1 MGKCANAIREAAR
14 AGLAGLM
21 LLTAGCA
28 GDSAQ
33 GEGFSL
39 ISPEQEKELGARE
52 HPKMLERY
60 GGVYEEGDIGAYV
73 ATVGGRVAA
82 NSDRPD
88 IAYRFT
94 VLDSPVVN
102 AMALPGGYVYVTRGL
117 LALANSEAELA
128 GVLAHEVGHVTA
140 RHTASRVTQGTVA
153 NVLAGLLGVA
163 TGSQAVAQI
172 AGLAGQGY
180 LASFSR
186 DQEFEADRLG
196 VRALARTG
204 YDPYAQADFLAN
216 LQAQSELYA
225 ALAGKTDYDPNRV
238 DFFATHPATPDR
250 VRAAIGEAR
259 ASGVP
264 FDGRPDRRGDFLAA
278 IDGMMYG
285 DNPKEGYIRGRQ
297 FLHPVLRFA
306 FEVPEGFR
314 LTNSSR
320 AVTAQGPQGTAI
332 SLDSAPVDRPV
343 ATTDYLTRIWQKDLP
358 LREVERIRVNGL
370 EAATGWTVANS
381 NRGQVYARFVA
392 VREAA
397 DRVYRF
403 IMIAPPNPSAAV
415 LEGFR
420 KTTYSFRRL
429 GAREAAALK
438 PLRLQVVTVRRSD
451 TVETLA
457 RRMAFD
463 EAREERFRVL
473 NGLGPRDPVRAGDRV
488 KIVVEGR

>member
-1 MGKCANAIREAAR
+1 MGKRANAIRQATR

-21 LLTAGCA
+21 MLAAGCA
-28 GDSAQ
+28 GDTAQ

-52 HPKMLERY
+52 HPKLLERY
-60 GGVYEEGDIGAYV
+60 GGVYEEGDVGAYV
-73 ATVGGRVAA
+73 AMVGGRVAA

-153 NVLAGLLGVA
+153 NVLAGLLGIA
-163 TGSQAVAQI
+163 TGSGTVAQI

-196 VRALARTG
+196 VRSLVRTG
-204 YDPYAQADFLAN
+204 YDPFSQADFLAH
-216 LQAQSELYA
+216 LQAQAELHA
-225 ALAGKTDYDPNRV
+225 ALAGKTNYDPNSV
-238 DFFATHPATPDR
+238 DFFATHPSTPER
-250 VRAAIGEAR
+250 VRAAVAEAR

-264 FDGRPDRRGDFLAA
+264 MESRPNRRDAFLDA
-278 IDGMMYG
+278 IDGMIYG
-285 DNPKEGYIRGRQ
+285 DNPDEGYIRGRR
-297 FLHPVLRFA
+297 FMHPVLRFG

-314 LTNSSR
+314 LANSSQ

-332 SLDSAPVDRPV
+332 SLDSASVNRSV
-343 ATTDYLTRIWQKDLP
+343 TTTDYLTRVWQKDLR
-358 LREVERIRVNGL
+358 LREVERIRVNGM

-392 VREAA
+392 IREAR
-397 DRVYRF
+397 DRIYRF
-403 IMIAPPNPSAAV
+403 IMIAPPNPSRAL
-415 LEGFR
+415 LEDFR
-420 KTTYSFRRL
+420 EVTYSFRRL
-429 GAREAAALK
+429 SAAEAAALK
-438 PLRLQVVTVRRSD
+438 PLRLQVVRVRRGD
-451 TVETLA
+451 TVESLA

-473 NGLGPRDPVRAGDRV
+473 NGLGPRDTLRAGERM